1 MENEHYVALVVY
13 YWSSRATSSVATA
26 RERIPDA
33 SLLRQQAAL
42 FSVKSCDVLRITI
55 TVNLILHPVSR
66 GVLRLDLSRR
76 PIRTFP
82 SRSVASSSFHV
93 HIQYSMHVYMYT
105 TIQRYTCFQEE
116 RKNYKRR
123 KKVRLPTQTFLA
135 HVGVRTAP
143 ARKCTSHQNFKP
155 FIIHYTTNQHA
166 KQYCSFVYCTRLCVV
181 VNLHM

>member
-1 MENEHYVALVVY
+1 MVDFLPLPSSLLACWLVAKNFLSLSLSSRIWITYGRLIIIMVIILGMSRKSSDVNRKNSNVEKEMENERYVALVVY

-93 HIQYSMHVYMYT
+93 HI
-105 TIQRYTCFQEE
+105 
-116 RKNYKRR
+116 
-123 KKVRLPTQTFLA
+123 
-135 HVGVRTAP
+135 
-143 ARKCTSHQNFKP
+143 
-155 FIIHYTTNQHA
+155 
-166 KQYCSFVYCTRLCVV
+166 
-181 VNLHM
+181 